1 MKKEIWQKNHQ
12 LGHYHTHGHCHY
24 PRHYLVHRDNEL
36 KRGLVSW
43 SVGQFIFHTIY
54 HRSFLILNKK
64 APTRFNDL
72 AGGASPKKLYRESVG
87 FINRADTY
95 TIPCRLGEDIAYTVT
110 NRIDASSCNAVLVH
124 KDILH
129 GISTTLREFFIVF
142 FRTFW

>member
-12 LGHYHTHGHCHY
+12 LGHYHTHGDSHY

-43 SVGQFIFHTIY
+43 SVYFHTIY
-54 HRSFLILNKK
+54 HRSFLIPQK

-72 AGGASPKKLYRESVG
+72 AGVKKKEHKISIC

-95 TIPCRLGEDIAYTVT
+95 SIPGRLGEDIAYTVA